1 MYNLLNKSQ
10 GYKMNKF
17 ISYIAMTVF
26 VLATISGCSN
36 KEATPEQV
44 QQEVNDDEGFSCKQE
59 NVLAPKWTCIPM
71 VEGAYAGVGI
81 SQKSAAG
88 MGHMRRVALANG
100 RSDLAQQI
108 KSQVKDKI
116 ETFTR
121 TTGVTGSETVDNVT
135 TAVSKQIAKVDL
147 EGSKG
152 INVWTAPSGTLYMLV
167 TVSASKANEQ
177 IKNNMKT
184 SFKNDNA
191 LWQQFQSQNALQEL
205 EKEFS
210 E

>member
-1 MYNLLNKSQ
+1 MIKTLS
-10 GYKMNKF
+10 
-17 ISYIAMTVF
+17 SIA
-26 VLATISGCSN
+26 LACLIAATISGCG
-36 KEATPEQV
+36 AQPEP
-44 QQEVNDDEGFSCKQE
+44 EFDNRCKQE

-71 VEGAYAGVGI
+71 VEGAYSGVGI

-121 TTGVTGSETVDNVT
+121 TTGVGDGETVDQVN

-147 EGSKG
+147 QGSKG
-152 INVWTAPSGTLYMLV
+152 VDTWTAPSGTLYMLV
-167 TVSASKANEQ
+167 TVPESTVNGEVKKAVR
-177 IKNNMKT
+177 T
-184 SFKNDNA
+184 SFKNDEA
-191 LWQQFQSQNALQEL
+191 LWQQFQSKNALEGL
-205 EKEFS
+205 DKEFPTD
-210 E
+210 